1 MNSLKERNTL
11 VEENMGLVYMV
22 AKKFT
27 GRGVEFEDIVQI
39 GTIGLIKAGERFDKN
54 LNIKFSTYAVTM
66 VMGEIKRFFRDDGLL
81 KIPRSVKELG
91 YKIIKATEQLKRISN
106 REPTVKELAQYLEI
120 DIEKII
126 EAVDAMKPCESLC
139 VENDA
144 GLSLDEKLVSESSE
158 NLDIENKILL
168 KELLGYLDGR
178 LRKILFFRYFM
189 DKTQSEIAKILSVSQ
204 VQVSRLEKRALEI
217 MKSKCKSSI
226 NKNS

>member
-91 YKIIKATEQLKRISN
+91 GKIIKATEQFKKISN

-126 EAVDAMKPCESLC
+126 EAIDAMKPCESLC
-139 VENDA
+139 VENDT

-168 KELLGYLDGR
+168 KELLGCLDGR

-189 DKTQSEIAKILSVSQ
+189 DKTQSEIAKILSISQ

-217 MKSKCKSSI
+217 MKSKCKTSI

>member
-91 YKIIKATEQLKRISN
+91 SKIIKATEQFKKISN

-126 EAVDAMKPCESLC
+126 EAIDAKKHI
-139 VENDA
+139 VE
-144 GLSLDEKLVSESSE
+144 
-158 NLDIENKILL
+158 
-168 KELLGYLDGR
+168 
-178 LRKILFFRYFM
+178 M
-189 DKTQSEIAKILSVSQ
+189 LSV
-204 VQVSRLEKRALEI
+204 
-217 MKSKCKSSI
+217 
-226 NKNS
+226 